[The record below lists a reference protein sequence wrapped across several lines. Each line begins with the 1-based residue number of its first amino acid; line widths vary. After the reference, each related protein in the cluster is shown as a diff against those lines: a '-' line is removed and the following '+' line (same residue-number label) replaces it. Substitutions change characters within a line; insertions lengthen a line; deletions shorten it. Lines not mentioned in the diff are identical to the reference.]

1 MNIAPSLRLLGVG
14 LLACAGLQSSAQAQ
28 ISFTLLTTFSYP
40 GASLTFAF
48 GINNRT
54 QVAGLFEGGGGA
66 GGFLRAGNRFTKITD
81 PNARGSTT
89 AATGINNAGTICGYY
104 LGNDLPYHSFLYS
117 RPTFTEIADVGPYTQ
132 VLGVNDA
139 GNTCGTAEVL
149 TSGFVII
156 DGVATSFVIPGADT
170 TVARAINNLN
180 QCVGTYTLAGA
191 TYSFLREAD
200 GTLTYPISAPVPF
213 SSTYLMAIDDRG
225 QMAGAIGDSGGIHAA
240 FFHSLTNFATYDY
253 PGGGDPTTT
262 YFTGINKQGEVSGFN
277 VQASS
282 TQSFIVQVNV
292 PR

>member
-1 MNIAPSLRLLGVG
+1 MNISRAFRLLGVG
-14 LLACAGLQSSAQAQ
+14 MLVCAGLQSSAQAP

-40 GASLTFAF
+40 GASLTFAL
-48 GINNRT
+48 GINNRN
-54 QVAGLFEGGGGA
+54 QVAGQFQGDQGA
-66 GGFLRAGNRFTKITD
+66 GGFLRAGNRFSKITE

-180 QCVGTYTLAGA
+180 QCV
-191 TYSFLREAD
+191 
-200 GTLTYPISAPVPF
+200 SAPTP
-213 SSTYLMAIDDRG
+213 LLEQLI
-225 QMAGAIGDSGGIHAA
+225 A
-240 FFHSLTNFATYDY
+240 FFERPMARLPTRSRPPSLSARLT
-253 PGGGDPTTT
+253 
-262 YFTGINKQGEVSGFN
+262 
-277 VQASS
+277 
-282 TQSFIVQVNV
+282 
-292 PR
+292 